1 MLLLSG
7 HRLLSVAS
15 LDEGVYTTQHRHVTP
30 QLVHGVCQPCCAHT
44 FGMLQA
50 AVQPPTF
57 VLFVN
62 DVKLIEE
69 EYKRYLTKQLRANIN
84 FSGTP
89 LRLLFRGKPARDRP
103 SRPNYDDD

>member
-1 MLLLSG
+1 M
-7 HRLLSVAS
+7 
-15 LDEGVYTTQHRHVTP
+15 
-30 QLVHGVCQPCCAHT
+30 
-44 FGMLQA
+44 QA

-62 DVKLIEE
+62 DTKLIEE

-89 LRLLFRGKPARDRP
+89 LRLIFRGKPPRA
-103 SRPNYDDD
+103 STGRPNADD